1 MITENFLDEDVAYLL
16 GLIVMR
22 GQLYDR
28 GSERGVIIE
37 FPFKS
42 LKVEGYEQ
50 EIHLQLSVNRIR
62 DRIQE
67 LVESFVRVEE
77 SNQSFIF
84 TIRFLQN
91 PVTWRN
97 LCYHLGNQRSY
108 KKDFQVPA
116 SILDAPRSIQVEFMR
131 GVADVGGFIRDSNRY
146 IDGRRRVYLEVHN
159 RNWILPIQLCAL
171 LQQKLDVPVQLI
183 QWGHPNTREPKGG
196 SHWARE
202 HQVKIFAEAFEPI
215 GFTIEYKNETLRKFA
230 RQDRKLRGSLHKCN
244 PNPEIR
250 QIRKKKRHPDEKSSA
265 LPSRLRNHHFDAYW
279 QICLALGCKQCVPVS
294 GAISSE
300 HDVDEDAEIEI
311 ETTSG

>member
-1 MITENFLDEDVAYLL
+1 MISENFLDEDVAYLL

-28 GSERGVIIE
+28 GSERGIIIE

-42 LKVEGYEQ
+42 LEVEGYKQ
-50 EIHLQLSVNRIR
+50 ELYLQLSVNRIR
-62 DRIQE
+62 DRIQS
-67 LVESFVRVEE
+67 LVESFVQVEE
-77 SNQSFIF
+77 MGTAFVF

-97 LCYHLGNQRSY
+97 LRYLLGNHRSY
-108 KKDFQVPA
+108 KEFTVP
-116 SILDAPRSIQVEFMR
+116 DNVMNAPREIQLEFMR

-146 IDGRRRVYLEVHN
+146 VDGRRRVYLEVHN

-202 HQVKIFAEAFEPI
+202 HQVKIFVEAFESV
-215 GFTIEYKNETLRKFA
+215 GFTIEYKNDTLRKFA
-230 RQDRKLRGSLHKCN
+230 RQDRKRRGSLYKCN

-250 QIRKKKRHPDEKSSA
+250 RTRKKNRHPDEKSTA
-265 LPSRLRNHHFDAYW
+265 LPARLRAHHFDAYW
-279 QICLALGCKQCVPVS
+279 QICLALGCTQCVTTQEGLPL
-294 GAISSE
+294 E
-300 HDVDEDAEIEI
+300 QDEAGGD
-311 ETTSG
+311 